1 MERSEINCY
10 QALFDY
16 FISQISPLF
25 ALQKKCSNIS
35 LSMEM
40 NNDVIGVIGT
50 HTQILRLLCEK
61 KCCLW
66 LNMILK

>member
-10 QALFDY
+10 QALLDY

-25 ALQKKCSNIS
+25 ALKKKCSNIS

-40 NNDVIGVIGT
+40 NNDVIGVVGT
-50 HTQILRLLCEK
+50 QSDSEIALCGK
-61 KCCLW
+61 KCSLW
-66 LNMILK
+66 